1 MPRQHL
7 PSPETRQ
14 VPCENC
20 PLRRLEAFRPFTKE
34 ELVFVAAFK
43 KGELSVEP
51 RAMILQEG
59 ASSAHLYTVL
69 SGWGFRY
76 TLLPDGRRQILNFI
90 LPGDLIGLQAS
101 VAREMKHSIEA
112 LTSMLLCV
120 FQREE
125 LWNLYQNHPGLAYDI
140 TWLAALEEQMLD
152 RHLLSIGRR
161 TALERMSYL
170 LLHLHHRAF
179 FVGLAD
185 RQGFSPPITQYHLAD
200 ALGMSV
206 VHTNKTLK
214 RLYQSKLIRWKNR
227 RIEFQDVKALREIA
241 HWTDEQDDTPR
252 PLI

>member
-1 MPRQHL
+1 MPSAEIRQI
-7 PSPETRQ
+7 SCET
-14 VPCENC
+14 C
-20 PLRRLEAFRPFTKE
+20 PLRGLKAFRPLTSQ
-34 ELVFVAAFK
+34 ELEFVASFK
-43 KGELSVEP
+43 TGELTVEP

-76 TLLPDGRRQILNFI
+76 TLLPDGRRQILNFV

-101 VAREMKHSIEA
+101 VALEMKHSVEA
-112 LTSMLLCV
+112 LTGMLLCV
-120 FQREE
+120 FQRER
-125 LWNLYQNHPGLAYDI
+125 LWDLYQRHPCLAFDI

-170 LLHLHHRAF
+170 LLHLHQRALS
-179 FVGLAD
+179 VGLAD
-185 RQGFSPPITQYHLAD
+185 KHSFSPPITQYHLAD
-200 ALGMSV
+200 ALGMSI

-214 RLYQSKLIRWKNR
+214 RLYQAKLMRWKNR
-227 RIEFQDVKALREIA
+227 RLDFLDIEALRAIA
-241 HWTDEQDDTPR
+241 QWSDESNTPR

>member
-1 MPRQHL
+1 MIQRQL
-7 PSPETRQ
+7 PSAETRQ
-14 VPCENC
+14 VPCERC
-20 PLRRLEAFRPFTKE
+20 PLRRLDTFRPFTKE
-34 ELVFVAAFK
+34 ELAFVASFK
-43 KGELSVEP
+43 KGEFTAEP

-76 TLLPDGRRQILNFI
+76 TLLPDGRRQILNFV

-112 LTSMLLCV
+112 LTGMLLCV
-120 FQREE
+120 FQREK
-125 LWNLYQNHPGLAYDI
+125 LWDLYEQHPALAYDI

-161 TALERMSYL
+161 TALERMAYL
-170 LLHLHHRAF
+170 LLHLHSRAQSL
-179 FVGLAD
+179 GLAD
-185 RQGFSPPITQYHLAD
+185 KQGFSPPITQYHLAD
-200 ALGMSV
+200 ALGMSI

-227 RIEFQDVKALREIA
+227 RLEFLDMAALREVA
-241 HWTDEQDDTPR
+241 HWTEEAEIPR